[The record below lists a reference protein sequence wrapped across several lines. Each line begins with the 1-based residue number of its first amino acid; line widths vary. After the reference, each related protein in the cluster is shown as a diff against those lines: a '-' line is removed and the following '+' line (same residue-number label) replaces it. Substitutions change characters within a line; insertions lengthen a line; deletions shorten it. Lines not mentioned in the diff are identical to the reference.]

1 MKKAVSAALA
11 ATMAVSASSAVMAGS
26 ETVTVIVDGSTLVSD
41 VAPQIINDRTMVPM
55 RAIFETLGAT
65 VEWDGEARKITSKRG
80 DKTIEMTVDNKT
92 IYINGKAVELDTAP
106 TIVNDRTL
114 VPTRAAAEG
123 LDAEVE
129 WLADSKT
136 VLILDKAK
144 DSVVKA
150 NIEVADYGSIDL
162 VLFENVAPVTVANF
176 KKLAEDKFYD
186 GLIFHRVIS
195 GFMVQGGGYDDT
207 LTEKDAEMIK
217 GEFTSNG
224 VENNLK
230 HTRGVISMARQGQ
243 DHDDVIAKDSAS
255 SQFFIMHKDTSSL
268 DNEYA
273 SFGIVTS
280 GMDTVDKIAAIET
293 GIIPTLGWQD
303 VPAEPII
310 IKSIKIVE

>member
-11 ATMAVSASSAVMAGS
+11 ATMAVSASSAAMAGS
-26 ETVTVIVDGSTLVSD
+26 EAVTVIVDGSTLVSD

-65 VEWDGEARKITSKRG
+65 VEWDGDARKITSKRG
-80 DKTIEMTVDNKT
+80 DTTIEMTVDDKT
-92 IYINGKAVELDTAP
+92 MYINGKAVELDTAP

-162 VLFENVAPVTVANF
+162 VLFENVAPITVANF

-207 LTEKDAEMIK
+207 LVEKDAEMIK

-243 DHDDVIAKDSAS
+243 DHDDVVAKDSAS
-255 SQFFIMHKDTSSL
+255 SQFFIVHEDSSFL
-268 DNEYA
+268 DEQYA

-293 GIIPTLGWQD
+293 GIIPQLGWED
-303 VPAEPII
+303 VPSSPII
-310 IKSIKIVE
+310 IKSVTVE

>member
-26 ETVTVIVDGSTLVSD
+26 EAVTVIVDGSTLVSD

-80 DKTIEMTVDNKT
+80 DTTIEMTVDNKT
-92 IYINGKAVELDTAP
+92 MYINGKAVELDTAP

-150 NIEVADYGSIDL
+150 NIEVTDYGSIDL
-162 VLFENVAPVTVANF
+162 VLFENVAPITVANF

-207 LTEKDAEMIK
+207 LVEKDAEMIK

-243 DHDDVIAKDSAS
+243 DHDDVVAKDSAS
-255 SQFFIMHKDTSSL
+255 SQFFIMHKDSSFL
-268 DNEYA
+268 DEQYA

-293 GIIPTLGWQD
+293 GVIPQLGWED
-303 VPAEPII
+303 VPASPIV
-310 IKSIKIVE
+310 IKSITIQ

>member
-11 ATMAVSASSAVMAGS
+11 ATMAVSASSAVMTGS
-26 ETVTVIVDGSTLVSD
+26 EAVTVIVDGSTLVSD

-80 DKTIEMTVDNKT
+80 DTTIEMTVDNKT
-92 IYINGKAVELDTAP
+92 MYINGKAVELDTAP

-150 NIEVADYGSIDL
+150 NIEVTDYGSIDL
-162 VLFENVAPVTVANF
+162 ILFENVAPITVANF

-207 LTEKDAEMIK
+207 LVEKDAEMIK

-255 SQFFIMHKDTSSL
+255 SQFFIMHKDSSFL
-268 DNEYA
+268 DEQYA

-293 GIIPTLGWQD
+293 GVIPQLGWED
-303 VPAEPII
+303 VPASPIV
-310 IKSIKIVE
+310 IKSITIQ